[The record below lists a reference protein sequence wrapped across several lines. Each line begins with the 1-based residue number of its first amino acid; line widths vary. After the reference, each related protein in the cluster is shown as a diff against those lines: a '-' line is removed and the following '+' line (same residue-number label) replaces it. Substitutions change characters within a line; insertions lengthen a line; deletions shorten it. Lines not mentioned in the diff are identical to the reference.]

1 MNILDLEEN
10 PWIRDIPKDEL
21 PRVINRTLKLGHIVL
36 SLSEISVNP
45 LNTLFQP
52 LKHDMK
58 SLMQEGKNNME
69 QIGGRIQSNID
80 EIKNSVDYLTK
91 TKNTSSL
98 KGKLGEI
105 TIEKII
111 KESFPD
117 DTLLNMSKVTAESDY
132 HFIFDDQKIMIEIK
146 TYSSNVP
153 TAEIEK
159 FKRDMKRN
167 GCENGI
173 FISTTSGVTGHKR
186 FEIEELDQRI
196 VYIPNSGLEGGP
208 LIWAI
213 LMLKNLIK
221 HNFNTQIVNQGNF
234 KEIFESFNH
243 EYTNICKL
251 KHEII
256 KSKHTIEQI
265 FDNLYLKT
273 SDIEIKLKTLIED
286 AEQKLTLELGN
297 DYQIGNKKKILEFL
311 DQTKNKNKKNTIMLI
326 DLLENKNLKYI
337 FNQDFSK
344 WQVLKNDKILG
355 SVKLKKTKLDF
366 ELNKPHLSLDCDTDG
381 LKLLDNLL

>member
-1 MNILDLEEN
+1 MEILDLEQN
-10 PWIRDIPKDEL
+10 PWINDIPEDEL
-21 PRVINRTLKLGHIVL
+21 PRVINRTLKLGHMVL

-105 TIEKII
+105 TIEKVL
-111 KESFPD
+111 KDSFPD
-117 DTLLNMSKVTAESDY
+117 DTLINMSKSTAESDY
-132 HFIFDDQKIMIEIK
+132 HFVFDDHKIMIEIK

-167 GCENGI
+167 GCQNGI

-196 VYIPNSGLEGGP
+196 IYIPNSGLEGGP
-208 LIWAI
+208 LVWAI

-221 HNFNTQIVNQGNF
+221 YKFKSQLINKGQF
-234 KEIFESFNH
+234 KEIFEAFNQ
-243 EYTNICKL
+243 EYSNICKL

-256 KSKHTIEQI
+256 KSKNTVEQI
-265 FDNLYLKT
+265 FDNLYLRT
-273 SDIEIKLKTLIED
+273 ADTEVRLKCLIED
-286 AEQKLTLELGN
+286 AEYKLSLELDN
-297 DYQIGNKKKILEFL
+297 NYKIADKKNIIEHLDKNKSKIKKNVLMLLDILES
-311 DQTKNKNKKNTIMLI
+311 
-326 DLLENKNLKYI
+326 KNLKYVC
-337 FNQDFSK
+337 NQDLTK
-344 WQVLKNDKILG
+344 WQVLRGNSIFG
-355 SVKLKKTKLDF
+355 SVKMKKTKVDI
-366 ELNKPHLSLDCDTDG
+366 ELIKPHISVDCDADG
-381 LKLLDNLL
+381 LKLLNSIL

>member
-1 MNILDLEEN
+1 MEILDLEQN
-10 PWIRDIPKDEL
+10 PWINDIPEDEL
-21 PRVINRTLKLGHIVL
+21 SRVINRTLKLGHMVL

-80 EIKNSVDYLTK
+80 EIRNSVDYLTK
-91 TKNTSSL
+91 SKNTSSL

-105 TIEKII
+105 TIEKVL
-111 KESFPD
+111 KNSFPD
-117 DTLLNMSKVTAESDY
+117 DTLINMSKSTAESDY
-132 HFIFDDQKIMIEIK
+132 HFVFDDNKIMIEIK

-167 GCENGI
+167 GCDNGI

-196 VYIPNSGLEGGP
+196 IYIPNSGLEGGP
-208 LIWAI
+208 LVWAI

-221 HNFNTQIVNQGNF
+221 YKFKSQLINKGQF
-234 KEIFESFNH
+234 KEIFEAFNQ

-251 KHEII
+251 KHELI
-256 KSKHTIEQI
+256 KSKNTVEQI
-265 FDNLYLKT
+265 FDNLYLRT
-273 SDIEIKLKTLIED
+273 ADIEVRLKYLIED
-286 AEQKLTLELGN
+286 AEYKLSLELDN
-297 DYQIGNKKKILEFL
+297 NYKIGDKKNIIEHL
-311 DQTKNKNKKNTIMLI
+311 DKNKSKIKKNVLMLLDI
-326 DLLENKNLKYI
+326 LENKNLKYVC
-337 FNQDFSK
+337 NQDLTK
-344 WQVLKNDKILG
+344 WQVFKDNNIFG
-355 SVKLKKTKLDF
+355 SVKMKKTKVDI
-366 ELNKPHLSLDCDTDG
+366 ELVKPHISVDCDTDG
-381 LKLLDNLL
+381 LKLLNSIL

>member
-1 MNILDLEEN
+1 MELLDLEQN
-10 PWIRDIPKDEL
+10 PWIKDIPNDEL
-21 PRVINRTLKLGHIVL
+21 PRVINRTLKLGHMVL

-98 KGKLGEI
+98 KGALGEV
-105 TIEKII
+105 TIEKVINQ
-111 KESFPD
+111 SFPD
-117 DTLLNMSKVTAESDY
+117 DTLINMSKHTAESDY
-132 HFIFDDQKIMIEIK
+132 HFIFDDHKIMIEIK

-153 TAEIEK
+153 SAEIEK

-196 VYIPNSGLEGGP
+196 IYIPNSGLDGGS

-221 HNFNTQIVNQGNF
+221 HNFHSQLINKGQF
-234 KEIFESFNH
+234 KEIFESFNS

-251 KHEII
+251 KHDII
-256 KSKHTIEQI
+256 KSKNTIEQI

-273 SDIEIKLKTLIED
+273 ADIEIKLKGLIED
-286 AEQKLTLELGN
+286 AEHKLSLELNN
-297 DYQIGNKKKILEFL
+297 DYQIGNKKKLLEYFE
-311 DQTKNKNKKNTIMLI
+311 QSKSKNKKNV
-326 DLLENKNLKYI
+326 LLLVDILDHKKLKYV
-337 FNQDFSK
+337 FNQDFTK
-344 WQVLKNDKILG
+344 WQILKGENILG
-355 SVKLKKTKLDF
+355 NVKMKKTKVDV
-366 ELNKPHLSLDCDTDG
+366 ELIKPHLSLDCDTDG
-381 LKLLDNLL
+381 LKLLDTIL

>member
-1 MNILDLEEN
+1 MELLDLEQN
-10 PWIRDIPKDEL
+10 PWIKDIPKQEL
-21 PRVINRTLKLGHIVL
+21 ISVINRTLKLGHMVL

-91 TKNTSSL
+91 SKNTSSL
-98 KGKLGEI
+98 KGALGEE
-105 TIEKII
+105 TVEKII
-111 KESFPD
+111 KISFPD
-117 DTLLNMSKVTAESDY
+117 DTLINMSKSTAESDY
-132 HFIFDDQKIMIEIK
+132 HFIFDDHKIMLEIK

-153 TAEIEK
+153 SSEIEK
-159 FKRDMKRN
+159 FKRDLKRN

-196 VYIPNSGLEGGP
+196 IYIPNSGLDGGP

-221 HNFNTQIVNQGNF
+221 YKFH
-234 KEIFESFNH
+234 
-243 EYTNICKL
+243 
-251 KHEII
+251 
-256 KSKHTIEQI
+256 SK
-265 FDNLYLKT
+265 
-273 SDIEIKLKTLIED
+273 
-286 AEQKLTLELGN
+286 
-297 DYQIGNKKKILEFL
+297 
-311 DQTKNKNKKNTIMLI
+311 
-326 DLLENKNLKYI
+326 
-337 FNQDFSK
+337 
-344 WQVLKNDKILG
+344 
-355 SVKLKKTKLDF
+355 
-366 ELNKPHLSLDCDTDG
+366 
-381 LKLLDNLL
+381 

>member
-1 MNILDLEEN
+1 MEFIDLEQN
-10 PWIRDIPKDEL
+10 PWITDIPQDEL
-21 PRVINRTLKLGHIVL
+21 SRVINRTLKLGHIVL
-36 SLSEISVNP
+36 SLSEISINP

-58 SLMQEGKNNME
+58 SLMQEGKSNME

-91 TKNTSSL
+91 SKNTSSL

-105 TIEKII
+105 TIEKVI
-111 KESFPD
+111 KDSFPD
-117 DTLLNMSKVTAESDY
+117 DTLINMSKATAESDY
-132 HFIFDDQKIMIEIK
+132 HFIFDEHKIMIEIK

-153 TAEIEK
+153 SAEIEK
-159 FKRDMKRN
+159 FKRDMRIN

-196 VYIPNSGLEGGP
+196 IYIPNSGLEGCS
-208 LIWAI
+208 LVWAI

-221 HNFNTQIVNQGNF
+221 YKFRSQLINKGQF
-234 KEIFESFNH
+234 KEIFESFNN

-251 KHEII
+251 KHELI
-256 KSKHTIEQI
+256 KSKNSIEQI

-273 SDIEIKLKTLIED
+273 TDIEIKLKCLMKEAD
-286 AEQKLTLELGN
+286 HKLSLELDN
-297 DYQIGNKKKILEFL
+297 DYNIGNKEKIVQHLE
-311 DQTKNKNKKNTIMLI
+311 QNKSKNKKNVLMLI
-326 DLLENKNLKYI
+326 DILEQNNLDYVC
-337 FNQDFSK
+337 NQDFSK
-344 WQVLKNDKILG
+344 WQILRNQNIFG
-355 SVKLKKTKLDF
+355 NVKMKKTKVDI
-366 ELNKPHLSLDCDTDG
+366 ELIKPHITIDCDTDG
-381 LKLLDNLL
+381 LKLLNQIL

>member
-1 MNILDLEEN
+1 MNILDLDYN
-10 PWIRDIPKDEL
+10 PWIKDIPEDEL

-36 SLSEISVNP
+36 SLSEISINP

-58 SLMQEGKNNME
+58 NLMQEGKFNME

-91 TKNTSSL
+91 SKNTSSL

-105 TIEKII
+105 TIEKVI
-111 KESFPD
+111 KDSFPD
-117 DTLLNMSKVTAESDY
+117 DTLINMSKATAESDY

-196 VYIPNSGLEGGP
+196 IYIPNSGLEGGS
-208 LIWAI
+208 LVWAI

-221 HNFNTQIVNQGNF
+221 YKFKSQLINKGQF
-234 KEIFESFNH
+234 KEIFEGFNQ
-243 EYTNICKL
+243 EFTNICKL
-251 KHEII
+251 KHELI
-256 KSKHTIEQI
+256 KSKQTIEQI

-273 SDIEIKLKTLIED
+273 ADIEVKIRSIIDD
-286 AEQKLTLELGN
+286 AEHKLSLELDN
-297 DYQIGNKKKILEFL
+297 NYQMGSKKIILQYFENN
-311 DQTKNKNKKNTIMLI
+311 KSKNKKNVLMLI
-326 DLLENKNLKYI
+326 DILENKNLK
-337 FNQDFSK
+337 FVCNQDLSK
-344 WQVLKNDKILG
+344 WQVFKGQDIFGN
-355 SVKLKKTKLDF
+355 VKMKKTKVDI
-366 ELNKPHLSLDCDTDG
+366 ELIKPHISIDCDTDG
-381 LKLLDNLL
+381 LKLLNTIL

>member
-1 MNILDLEEN
+1 MEFIDLEQN
-10 PWIRDIPKDEL
+10 PWITDIPQDEL
-21 PRVINRTLKLGHIVL
+21 SRVINRTLKLGHIVL
-36 SLSEISVNP
+36 SLSEISINP

-58 SLMQEGKNNME
+58 SLMQEGKSNME

-91 TKNTSSL
+91 SKNTSSL

-105 TIEKII
+105 TIEKVI
-111 KESFPD
+111 KDAFPD
-117 DTLLNMSKVTAESDY
+117 DTLINMSKAAAESDY
-132 HFIFDDQKIMIEIK
+132 HFIFDEHKIMIEIK

-153 TAEIEK
+153 SAEIEK

-196 VYIPNSGLEGGP
+196 IYIPNSGLEGCS
-208 LIWAI
+208 LVWAI

-221 HNFNTQIVNQGNF
+221 YKFRSQLINKCQF
-234 KEIFESFNH
+234 KEIFESFNN

-251 KHEII
+251 KHELI
-256 KSKHTIEQI
+256 KSKNSIEQI

-273 SDIEIKLKTLIED
+273 TDIEIKLKSLMKEAD
-286 AEQKLTLELGN
+286 HKLSLELDN
-297 DYQIGNKKKILEFL
+297 DYNIGNKEKIVQHLE
-311 DQTKNKNKKNTIMLI
+311 QNKSKNKKNVLMLI
-326 DLLENKNLKYI
+326 DILEQNNLDYVC
-337 FNQDFSK
+337 NQDFSK
-344 WQVLKNDKILG
+344 WQILRNQNILG
-355 SVKLKKTKLDF
+355 NVKMKKTKVDI
-366 ELNKPHLSLDCDTDG
+366 ELIKPHITIDCDTDG
-381 LKLLDNLL
+381 LKLLNQIL

>member
-1 MNILDLEEN
+1 MEILDLEQN
-10 PWIRDIPKDEL
+10 PWINDIPEDEL
-21 PRVINRTLKLGHIVL
+21 PRVINRTLKLGHMVL

-91 TKNTSSL
+91 SKNTSSL

-105 TIEKII
+105 TIEKVL
-111 KESFPD
+111 KDSFPD
-117 DTLLNMSKVTAESDY
+117 DTLINMSKSTAESDY
-132 HFIFDDQKIMIEIK
+132 HFLFDDHKIMIEIK

-167 GCENGI
+167 GCQNGI

-196 VYIPNSGLEGGP
+196 IYIPNSGLEGGP
-208 LIWAI
+208 LVWAI

-221 HNFNTQIVNQGNF
+221 YKFKSQLINKGQF
-234 KEIFESFNH
+234 KEIFEAFNQ
-243 EYTNICKL
+243 EYSNICKL

-256 KSKHTIEQI
+256 KSKNTVEQI
-265 FDNLYLKT
+265 FDNLYLRAADT
-273 SDIEIKLKTLIED
+273 EVRLKSLIED
-286 AEQKLTLELGN
+286 AEYKLSLELDN
-297 DYQIGNKKKILEFL
+297 NYKIGDKKNIIEHL
-311 DQTKNKNKKNTIMLI
+311 DKNKSKIKKNVLMLLDI
-326 DLLENKNLKYI
+326 LDSKNLKYVC
-337 FNQDFSK
+337 NQDLTK
-344 WQVLKNDKILG
+344 WQVLRGNSIFG
-355 SVKLKKTKLDF
+355 SVKMKKTKVDI
-366 ELNKPHLSLDCDTDG
+366 ELIKPHISVDCDTDG
-381 LKLLDNLL
+381 LKLLNSIL